1 MNSEAYANPS
11 GLRFGKPE
19 IGPDGLYLD
28 FKSTNDITYPSRM
41 LLHIVVAIQE
51 KIREGKKPILLL
63 GVVCKV
69 LEVSLSFYCL
79 MMHPRSLLD
88 HHN

>member
-1 MNSEAYANPS
+1 
-11 GLRFGKPE
+11 
-19 IGPDGLYLD
+19 
-28 FKSTNDITYPSRM
+28 M

>member
-19 IGPDGLYLD
+19 IGPEGLHLD
-28 FKSTNDITYPSRM
+28 FKSTYDITHPSRM
-41 LLHIVVAIQE
+41 LIHIVVAIKE
-51 KIREGKKPILLL
+51 KIREGKKPNLLL

-69 LEVSLSFYCL
+69 LEVRLSFCCS

>member
-1 MNSEAYANPS
+1 
-11 GLRFGKPE
+11 
-19 IGPDGLYLD
+19 
-28 FKSTNDITYPSRM
+28 M
-41 LLHIVVAIQE
+41 LIHIVVAIQE
-51 KIREGKKPILLL
+51 KIREGKKPNLLL

-69 LEVSLSFYCL
+69 LEVSLSFYCS

>member
-1 MNSEAYANPS
+1 LNSEAYANPS
-11 GLRFGKPE
+11 GLRIGKPE
-19 IGPDGLYLD
+19 IGPDGLHLD
-28 FKSTNDITYPSRM
+28 FKSTNDITYPRCM
-41 LLHIVVAIQE
+41 LIHIVVTIQE

-63 GVVCKV
+63 GVVCQV
-69 LEVSLSFYCL
+69 LEVSVSFYCL